1 MKCKPLAQ
9 QRTKIEGVAKP
20 ALIAKLKEMRV
31 MVIAIWCSVVLHVII
46 LGIHF
51 QPELKK
57 FRDTLPVLEVV
68 LVNAKTQSKPDNTE
82 VYAQANL
89 DRGGNTDQDRKM
101 KTALPASKQQK
112 AELTLQAKSKIKPQA
127 KQRAEV
133 TQQANEQTQAQ
144 KRVAELEKQ
153 VQELMTQ
160 INANKVVASQP
171 VQDAAVK
178 ELEIDN
184 QVTPDK
190 ELNLETITA
199 TALEMDRLEALISK
213 QQDEYQKRPKRKF
226 VGGRTK
232 EYRYAL
238 YVESWRQ
245 KVEMIGNLNYP
256 EAARNLKLYGQ
267 LQLTVS
273 IKADGSIE
281 TIEIN
286 RSSGRKVL
294 DEAAKHIVEL
304 GAPYARFPDDVRK
317 EIDILSITRTWTFT
331 KEDSL
336 ATE

>member
-1 MKCKPLAQ
+1 MS
-9 QRTKIEGVAKP
+9 
-20 ALIAKLKEMRV
+20 
-31 MVIAIWCSVVLHVII
+31 IAIWSSIAFHLVVLSIQ
-46 LGIHF
+46 F

-57 FRDTLPVLEVV
+57 FRDNLPVLEVV
-68 LVNAKTQSKPDNTE
+68 LVNAKTLSKPDNTE

-89 DRGGNTDQDRKM
+89 DRGGNTELDRKM
-101 KTALPASKQQK
+101 KTALPALKQQK
-112 AELTLQAKSKIKPQA
+112 AEFTLKPEAVTKKATKAA
-127 KQRAEV
+127 KQA
-133 TQQANEQTQAQ
+133 AEQTREQ
-144 KRVAELEKQ
+144 KRVDELEKQ
-153 VQELMTQ
+153 AQELMTQ
-160 INANKVVASQP
+160 INATHVVESKPTQKAAASEADTDDQKTPNK
-171 VQDAAVK
+171 K
-178 ELEIDN
+178 
-184 QVTPDK
+184 
-190 ELNLETITA
+190 LNLADITS

-245 KVEMIGNLNYP
+245 KVERVGNLNYP
-256 EAARNLKLYGQ
+256 EAAKNLKLYGQ

-273 IKADGSIE
+273 IKADGSLE
-281 TIEIN
+281 SIEIN
-286 RSSGRKVL
+286 RSSGHRVL

-317 EIDILSITRTWTFT
+317 EIDVLSITRTWTFT

>member
-1 MKCKPLAQ
+1 
-9 QRTKIEGVAKP
+9 
-20 ALIAKLKEMRV
+20 

-112 AELTLQAKSKIKPQA
+112 AELTLQAKPKIKPQA

-133 TQQANEQTQAQ
+133 AQQANEQTQEQ

-153 VQELMTQ
+153 VQALMTQ

-178 ELEIDN
+178 ELETGN

-226 VGGRTK
+226 IGGRTK

-256 EAARNLKLYGQ
+256 EAAKNLKLYGQ